1 MEWYICYNLIKK
13 KLIKYH
19 MIYLVKMFRICSD
32 NAPNLFRLFKQ
43 CSECSESVLTLFILF
58 RLCSDNVQNIKNLF
72 RIFSKCSECSESV
85 QNFQNLFRLFWEF
98 LAQKLVYSEF
108 LDFVVIG
115 TWLLEPNAAPPC
127 LSLLTRARICCMPKT
142 LW

>member
-1 MEWYICYNLIKK
+1 
-13 KLIKYH
+13 
-19 MIYLVKMFRICSD
+19 MFRICSD
-32 NAPNLFRLFKQ
+32 NAQNLFRLLGQYSECSESVLKLFRMFRFFRQ

-115 TWLLEPNAAPPC
+115 TWLLEPNTAPPC
-127 LSLLTRARICCMPKT
+127 LSVLTPAHICCKPPT

>member
-1 MEWYICYNLIKK
+1 MLR
-13 KLIKYH
+13 
-19 MIYLVKMFRICSD
+19 MFRICSEAVH
-32 NAPNLFRLFKQ
+32 NGQNFQTMFRQ
-43 CSECSESVLTLFILF
+43 CSESVQNV
-58 RLCSDNVQNIKNLF
+58 SDNAQNVQIFQAMFRMFRICSYTVHPFQTLF
-72 RIFSKCSECSESV
+72 RIYSKCSECSESV
-85 QNFQNLFRLFWEF
+85 KNFQNLFRRFSEF